1 MSWRTVVISERSK
14 LDFKMNYM
22 VVRGTETT
30 RFFID
35 EISVVIIE
43 SQNVS
48 MTAYLLS
55 QLTERNVKIIFCADD
70 HTAQMEVVPFHGN
83 YNASE
88 RLQEQIS
95 WRQETKEGVWRA
107 IVGAKIRNQSALLR
121 EIGQT
126 KEADQLLGYIAELKG
141 DDDSNRE
148 GHAAK
153 VYFNALF
160 GKKFTRDANIPT
172 NAALDYGYAILRGVF
187 NREIV
192 ANGYVTQ
199 LGIHHRNVL
208 NYNNFTYDLMEP
220 MRPYVDRIVKELPS
234 RDLDADLKETIVKLM
249 NLNVHINDGENTFL
263 NTIRIYVRS
272 VFDALNSNDP
282 QLIKFNGNE

>member
-1 MSWRTVVISERSK
+1 MSWRTIVISERSK

-22 VVRGTETT
+22 VVRDTETT

-35 EISVVIIE
+35 EIAVLVIE
-43 SQNVS
+43 SQSVS
-48 MTAYLLS
+48 MTAYLLAK
-55 QLTERNVKIIFCADD
+55 LTERNVKIIFCGDD

-83 YNASE
+83 YNASQ

-95 WRQETKEGVWRA
+95 WLPETKEGVWRA

-121 EIGQT
+121 EIGRT
-126 KEADQLLGYIAELKG
+126 KEADQLL
-141 DDDSNRE
+141 
-148 GHAAK
+148 
-153 VYFNALF
+153 

-172 NAALDYGYAILRGVF
+172 NAALDYGYAILRGAF
-187 NREIV
+187 SREIV
-192 ANGYVTQ
+192 SSGYVTQ
-199 LGIHHRNVL
+199 LGIHHRSVL

-220 MRPYVDRIVKELPS
+220 MRPYVDRIVKALPS
-234 RDLDADLKETIVKLM
+234 RDLDADLKETIVNLM
-249 NLNVHINDGENTFL
+249 NLNVHINDAENTIL

-272 VFDALNSNDP
+272 VFDALNNNDP

>member
-1 MSWRTVVISERSK
+1 MSWRTIVISERSK

-22 VVRGTETT
+22 VVRDTKTS

-35 EISVVIIE
+35 EIAVLVIE

-48 MTAYLLS
+48 MTAYLLAK
-55 QLTERNVKIIFCADD
+55 LTERNVKIIFCGDD

-83 YNASE
+83 YNASQ

-95 WRQETKEGVWRA
+95 WLPETKEGVWRA

-121 EIGQT
+121 EIGRT

-172 NAALDYGYAILRGVF
+172 NAALDYGYAILRGAF
-187 NREIV
+187 SREIV
-192 ANGYVTQ
+192 SSGYVTQ
-199 LGIHHRNVL
+199 LGIHHRSVL

-220 MRPYVDRIVKELPS
+220 MRPYVDRIVKALPS
-234 RDLDADLKETIVKLM
+234 RDLDADLKETIVNLM
-249 NLNVHINDGENTFL
+249 NLNVHINDAENTML

-272 VFDALNSNDP
+272 VFDALNNNDP

>member
-1 MSWRTVVISERSK
+1 MSWRTIVISERSK

-22 VVRGTETT
+22 VVRDTETT

-35 EISVVIIE
+35 EIAVLVIE
-43 SQNVS
+43 SQSVS
-48 MTAYLLS
+48 MTAYLLAK
-55 QLTERNVKIIFCADD
+55 LTERNVKIIFCGDD

-83 YNASE
+83 YNASQ

-95 WRQETKEGVWRA
+95 WLPETKEGVWRA

-121 EIGQT
+121 EIGRT

-172 NAALDYGYAILRGVF
+172 NAALDYGYAILRGAF
-187 NREIV
+187 SREIV
-192 ANGYVTQ
+192 SSGYVTQ
-199 LGIHHRNVL
+199 LGIHHRSVL

-220 MRPYVDRIVKELPS
+220 MRPYVDRIVKALPS

-249 NLNVHINDGENTFL
+249 NLNVHIND
-263 NTIRIYVRS
+263 
-272 VFDALNSNDP
+272 A
-282 QLIKFNGNE
+282 